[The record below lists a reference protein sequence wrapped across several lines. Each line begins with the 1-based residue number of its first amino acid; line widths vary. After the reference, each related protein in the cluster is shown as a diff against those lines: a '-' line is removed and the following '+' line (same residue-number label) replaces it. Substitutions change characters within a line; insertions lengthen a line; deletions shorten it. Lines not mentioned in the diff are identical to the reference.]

1 MKTKQLLV
9 LFGSF
14 FVNFFFVSTHSTSS
28 IQHVSLRQGDQG
40 RPLLE
45 NKFILL
51 SAELVEAW
59 PRLLVSQDAGL
70 PAKQVESDSESEPS
84 EEASGEWSGL
94 C

>member
-1 MKTKQLLV
+1 M
-9 LFGSF
+9 F
-14 FVNFFFVSTHSTSS
+14 
-28 IQHVSLRQGDQG
+28 LRQGDQG

-59 PRLLVSQDAGL
+59 LRLLVSQD